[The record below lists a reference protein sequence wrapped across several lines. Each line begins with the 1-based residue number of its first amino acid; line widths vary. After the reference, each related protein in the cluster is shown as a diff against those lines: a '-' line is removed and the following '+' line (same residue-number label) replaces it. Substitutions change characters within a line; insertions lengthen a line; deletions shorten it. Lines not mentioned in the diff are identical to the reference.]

1 MTDKIKS
8 LDNDKE
14 SVEVMSVESVEN
26 LDSDDKALLEYGKNV
41 IINSGET
48 IKNFAQTTI
57 TLASGLFA
65 TYFALLRFLGI
76 DYLISNNMVNLS
88 TDIIII
94 PPVFLILSI
103 IAQILAILPLPGKL
117 SLIFLTELEK
127 DRRRSCKT

>member
-14 SVEVMSVESVEN
+14 SAEVMSVESVEN

-57 TLASGLFA
+57 TL
-65 TYFALLRFLGI
+65 T
-76 DYLISNNMVNLS
+76 
-88 TDIIII
+88 
-94 PPVFLILSI
+94 
-103 IAQILAILPLPGKL
+103 
-117 SLIFLTELEK
+117 
-127 DRRRSCKT
+127 RRITR